1 MPFHHPNDVF
11 SFAAGED
18 MIDVFHKIQSVGA
31 SVLALA
37 VPPEPHRS
45 PLFCSLL
52 VLVECDE
59 MGEAG
64 GEGGSWQGFV
74 DHTQGLVL
82 RWWDGGSWLLEGHVE
97 LVFGVGGRRA
107 LLAELELEVEQ
118 VCGEGAS
125 SAPGVLQ

>member
-64 GEGGSWQGFV
+64 G
-74 DHTQGLVL
+74 L
-82 RWWDGGSWLLEGHVE
+82 E
-97 LVFGVGGRRA
+97 LVEVVGQPVH
-107 LLAELELEVEQ
+107 LHHCLTILT
-118 VCGEGAS
+118 GEREGPVPS
-125 SAPGVLQ
+125 